1 VKYLVASV
9 GGDGV
14 PHVVITTPFAT
25 HTEAWAAVFAFDTI
39 ARDFWVDY
47 TKGWPEGED
56 RTPFS
61 DTVVSGSILQWTLV
75 KAPS

>member
-1 VKYLVASV
+1 MKHLVASV

-25 HTEAWAAVFAFDTI
+25 HAEAWAAVFAFDTI

-47 TKGWPEGED
+47 SKAWPGDMKGPYAD
-56 RTPFS
+56 S
-61 DTVVSGSILQWTLV
+61 VVSGSILQWTLV